1 MSRKFFTIC
10 LVLILAMVVPAYA
23 DNFTVTSY
31 SDLTAWYDTP
41 QVKCTATP
49 SATDAATAETNW
61 GTGQQIGQVFM
72 VPQSILGPITL
83 DKIALKLSGPTCTL
97 NVKLYDLWAGDNSV
111 SGSHAYGNGN
121 QGTLSPVDLAIKGT
135 LLINDTWAYA
145 GSANPMEYVLDFLG
159 AEEVS
164 LVNNEK
170 YMLVLGRGSSFSSM
184 TLYRNGAYS
193 YTDGDIYR
201 DNSSNGTTMAYVNG
215 AGREGAMAVYLTPEP
230 ATMVLLGLG
239 GLALI
244 RRKR

>member
-1 MSRKFFTIC
+1 MIRNLITIC
-10 LVLILAMVVPAYA
+10 LVLVMVVPAYA
-23 DNFTVTSY
+23 TFNVTAY

-72 VPQSILGPITL
+72 VPQSISGPITL

-121 QGTLSPVDLAIKGT
+121 QSTLSPVNLAIKGT

-145 GSANPMEYVLDFLG
+145 GSATPTEYVLDFIG

-164 LVNNEK
+164 LSYNEK
-170 YMLVLGRGSSFSSM
+170 YMLVLGRGSSFSTM
-184 TLYRNGAYS
+184 TLYRNGGYT

-230 ATMVLLGLG
+230 ATIAMLSLG
-239 GLALI
+239 GLALL